1 MKTAL
6 GLAAFIT
13 LWSFAHCDASQK
25 DNLATK
31 TASAIVVTK

>member
-1 MKTAL
+1 MKTVL
-6 GLAAFIT
+6 GLAVFIAF
-13 LWSFAHCDASQK
+13 WSFAHYDASQK

>member
-6 GLAAFIT
+6 GLAALIAF
-13 LWSFAHCDASQK
+13 WSFTHHDASQSN
-25 DNLATK
+25 NLATK